1 MALIYC
7 SECGKSVS
15 DTAQSCTNCGAPINQ
30 TTTQYVVVPEE
41 KSGCSK
47 FFSGCFSF
55 IVFFFVV
62 TWLVSK
68 CS

>member
-1 MALIYC
+1 MSLIYC

-15 DTAQSCTNCGAPINQ
+15 DTAQSCPSCGAPVQKTN
-30 TTTQYVVVPEE
+30 TQFIVVPEE

-55 IVFFFVV
+55 IIFLIVS
-62 TWLVSK
+62 TWLMSK
-68 CS
+68 CG